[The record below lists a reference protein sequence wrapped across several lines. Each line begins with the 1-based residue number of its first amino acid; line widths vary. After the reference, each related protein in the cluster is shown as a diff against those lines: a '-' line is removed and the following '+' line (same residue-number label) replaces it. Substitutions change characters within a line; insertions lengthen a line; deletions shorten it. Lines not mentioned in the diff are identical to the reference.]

1 MAGRT
6 QGERDGGAAEPFG
19 WRGGLGCLA
28 AVGLLL
34 ALVAGIGWVFLEP
47 MGYWPGSSMTTAWTA
62 RSDTDGTP
70 PEDAPDRTWL
80 IGDTVVRG
88 GPDGVRAFRA
98 GSGAERWQYAPPRLT
113 DLCALSPTVDGS
125 VALIAR
131 TGRDGGCATVAAL
144 DLGNGRELWHTSR
157 VPALRTPSERDV
169 LGLRTDGPGVGVG
182 GALNVA
188 GGLGVVLEEGR
199 GAPALRALELRTGAA
214 RWTAAV
220 PKGCVP
226 GVSAAAPKQIV
237 TVLTC
242 RDEMKVA
249 AFDPADGSARWAVP
263 LDARRGV
270 PTGSIVTVV
279 SAEPIVLRIDARDL
293 LVFGPDGTPGPRIEP
308 DGPPHRLDG
317 GDVAVSEGR
326 VFNLTSGGR
335 WGRVV
340 AHDLASGD
348 KLWEEDLGGAAY
360 TLGGLHAEA
369 GRVMALKTSAR
380 SGDVLYTFDAATGDE
395 EERVF
400 RDLAAPA
407 REVLPYGDLLI
418 VVHPGGGTLSLSAYE
433 PW

>member
-6 QGERDGGAAEPFG
+6 QGERDGGAAEPSG
-19 WRGGLGCLA
+19 RRGGPGCLLA

-34 ALVAGIGWVFLEP
+34 ALVAGIGWAFLEP
-47 MGYWPGSSMTTAWTA
+47 MGYWPGSSMTTARTA

-88 GPDGVRAFRA
+88 GPDGVRAFHA
-98 GSGAERWQYAPPRLT
+98 GS
-113 DLCALSPTVDGS
+113 
-125 VALIAR
+125 
-131 TGRDGGCATVAAL
+131 
-144 DLGNGRELWHTSR
+144 
-157 VPALRTPSERDV
+157 
-169 LGLRTDGPGVGVG
+169 
-182 GALNVA
+182 
-188 GGLGVVLEEGR
+188 
-199 GAPALRALELRTGAA
+199 GAA

-226 GVSAAAPKQIV
+226 GVSAAGPKQIV

-242 RDEMKVA
+242 RDETKVA

-308 DGPPHRLDG
+308 VGPPHRLDG

-326 VFNLTSGGR
+326 GYDLTSGGR

-348 KLWEEDLGGAAY
+348 KLWEEDLGGAAS

-400 RDLAAPA
+400 RDLEAPA

-418 VVHPGGGTLSLSAYE
+418 AVHPGGGTPSLSAYE